1 MNKEEIIKL
10 IYLKNNPISSC
21 KELSKHF
28 IGNHTNTIIPIYLT
42 PKFEI
47 EFNSKMYK
55 LDKYQEVIDKVIE
68 LLGNYKHYST
78 PDEKQNSENEDLV
91 NNVYDILKEVK

>member
-10 IYLKNNPISSC
+10 IDLKNNPISSC
-21 KELSKHF
+21 EELSKHF

-55 LDKYQEVIDKVIE
+55 LDKYQEVIDNIK
-68 LLGNYKHYST
+68 KFCTS
-78 PDEKQNSENEDLV
+78 NEWGKYYEISSCRNHIL
-91 NNVYDILKEVK
+91 DILKEVE